1 MELFCGAIM
10 VEKSGVRRGLRKKQL
25 AVIEEMFTGELDE
38 AAILA
43 KHDVSRVVYNK
54 WQNDERFTEEFD
66 RRIISAHRQGEVLIA
81 RYATLAAAKLIRL
94 IESDKEEVARRA
106 CLDIISRVKA
116 GGEKM
121 QAAVKGKNGAE
132 RKKRAINGR
141 TASRLL
147 KVLAEEKRQGQNKD

>member
-1 MELFCGAIM
+1 M
-10 VEKSGVRRGLRKKQL
+10 GVRRQLRKKQL
-25 AVIEEMFTGELDE
+25 AVIDELFFGELDE

-43 KHDVSRVVYNK
+43 KHEVSRVVYNK
-54 WQNDERFTEEFD
+54 WQKDDRFVEEFD

-106 CLDIISRVKA
+106 CLDIISRAKP
-116 GGEKM
+116 GGERIKVP
-121 QAAVKGKNGAE
+121 VKGKKGAE
-132 RKKRAINGR
+132 RKKTAITGR

-147 KVLAEEKRQGQNKD
+147 AVLAEEKKQKPPE